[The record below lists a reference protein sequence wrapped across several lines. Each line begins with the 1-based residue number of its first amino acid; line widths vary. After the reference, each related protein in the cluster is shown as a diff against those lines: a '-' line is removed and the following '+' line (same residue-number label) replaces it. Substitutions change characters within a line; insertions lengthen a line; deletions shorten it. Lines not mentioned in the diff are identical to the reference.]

1 MKPFRK
7 SKFNAKRTNGY
18 ASKRE
23 AEYAEVLYRL
33 KLEGQVL
40 DWLEQVPVKLPG
52 GIGYV
57 CDFLVFWHDGRV
69 TLVEIKGHETP
80 EWKLKYR
87 VLSETRPEIF
97 KRLEVLK

>member
-23 AEYAEVLYRL
+23 AEYAEVLRRL
-33 KLEGQVL
+33 KLEGEVL

-52 GIGYV
+52 GIRYV
-57 CDFLVFWHDGRV
+57 CDFLVFWHDGKV

-87 VLSETRPEIF
+87 VLSEARPEIF